1 MPQPRLNTTAY
12 CLLGLFKKKPWTAYE
27 LAQFMESSAIRT
39 MLPRTR
45 SQIFNEPKK
54 LATLGLVS
62 ASTESTGSRE
72 KTVYS
77 ITPAGIAAI
86 NEWLVAEGEKPKLE
100 HVSLLKFY
108 LCHTDD
114 IPALLNRI
122 EEMRQQVLDA
132 IRQALALVDGIVEEG
147 LILSDTAPNASLI
160 GLLGSQT
167 FEARL
172 VWLDDCERQL
182 REFAE
187 GGKVEEMAKENYRQ
201 TQQTLHRLLVKYR
214 N

>member
-1 MPQPRLNTTAY
+1 MPQARLNTTAY

-62 ASTESTGSRE
+62 ASTESTGGRE
-72 KTVYS
+72 KTVYT
-77 ITPAGIAAI
+77 ITPAGITAI
-86 NEWLVAEGEKPKLE
+86 NEWLAAEGEKPKLE

-108 LCHTDD
+108 LSHTDD

-132 IRQALALVDGIVEEG
+132 IHQSLALVDGIVEQG
-147 LILSDTAPNASLI
+147 LVLADTAANASLI

-172 VWLDDCERQL
+172 AWLSDCEKQL
-182 REFAE
+182 RQFAK
-187 GGKVEEMAKENYRQ
+187 GKDVKKMAKENYQ
-201 TQQTLHRLLVKYR
+201 QAQQTMHRLLEEYES
-214 N
+214 

>member
-1 MPQPRLNTTAY
+1 
-12 CLLGLFKKKPWTAYE
+12 
-27 LAQFMESSAIRT
+27 

-62 ASTESTGSRE
+62 ASTESTGNRE
-72 KTVYS
+72 KTVYT
-77 ITPAGIAAI
+77 ITPAGITAI
-86 NEWLVAEGEKPKLE
+86 NEWLAAEGEKPKLE

-108 LCHTDD
+108 LSHTDD
-114 IPALLNRI
+114 IPALLSRI

-160 GLLGSQT
+160 GLLDSQT

-172 VWLDDCERQL
+172 VWLDDCKRQL
-182 REFAE
+182 RGFAARGDVKE
-187 GGKVEEMAKENYRQ
+187 IAKENYRQ
-201 TQQTLHRLLVKYR
+201 TQQALHRLLGKYG

>member
-1 MPQPRLNTTAY
+1 MPQARLNTTAY

-62 ASTESTGSRE
+62 ASTESTGNRE
-72 KTVYS
+72 KTVYT
-77 ITPAGIAAI
+77 ITPAGVLAI
-86 NEWLVAEGEKPKLE
+86 DEWLVAEGEKPRLE

-114 IPALLNRI
+114 IPALLSRI

-132 IRQALALVDGIVEEG
+132 IRQSLALVDGIVEDG
-147 LILSDTAPNASLI
+147 LILADTAPNASLI
-160 GLLGSQT
+160 SLLGSQT

-172 VWLDDCERQL
+172 SWLSDCEKQL
-182 REFAE
+182 RRFAK
-187 GGKVEEMAKENYRQ
+187 GKDVKNMAKKNYQ
-201 TQQTLHRLLVKYR
+201 QAQQTMHRLLEEYGD
-214 N
+214 